1 MLPLS
6 NGGKM
11 YCRNCGNELPENS
24 AFCNKCGTKQD
35 TATNTNTQSNI
46 QKLKAY
52 KKLKKCTCLECGY
65 SGLMGIVR
73 HKNSFEKRFLI
84 PLIPV
89 FIVSFITYAIKLPF
103 WGSLIAVAVTWLV
116 MDTVLGNDKK
126 VLYCP
131 NCGKEI
137 IEQ

>member
-1 MLPLS
+1 
-6 NGGKM
+6 M

-24 AFCNKCGTKQD
+24 AYCNKCGTKQD
-35 TATNTNTQSNI
+35 TTTNTNTQSND

-65 SGLMGIVR
+65 SSLMGIVR

-84 PLIPV
+84 SLIPV

>member
-1 MLPLS
+1 MSPFS

-24 AFCNKCGTKQD
+24 AYCNKCGTKQD
-35 TATNTNTQSNI
+35 TATNTNTQSNA
-46 QKLKAY
+46 QKLKTY
-52 KKLKKCTCLECGY
+52 KKLKECTCLECGY

-73 HKNSFEKRFLI
+73 YKNSFEKRFLI

-89 FIVSFITYAIKLPF
+89 FIVAFITYAIKLPF

-116 MDTVLGNDKK
+116 MDAVLGNDKK

-137 IEQ
+137 IEE